1 MTVLGP
7 LFTKQQMK
15 QAGIKMSAR
24 PKAPTSKR
32 LKTGI
37 KNFFPFFPIIR
48 DQKKKSRVPE
58 IRKLKIL
65 TETKYEKR
73 RLVPDGEMK
82 KRRFFGT

>member
-15 QAGIKMSAR
+15 QAGIEMSAR
-24 PKAPTSKR
+24 PKSPTDKR

-37 KNFFPFFPIIR
+37 KNFFPFFPIIL

-65 TETKYEKR
+65 TETKYEKPS
-73 RLVPDGEMK
+73 LMPDGEMK